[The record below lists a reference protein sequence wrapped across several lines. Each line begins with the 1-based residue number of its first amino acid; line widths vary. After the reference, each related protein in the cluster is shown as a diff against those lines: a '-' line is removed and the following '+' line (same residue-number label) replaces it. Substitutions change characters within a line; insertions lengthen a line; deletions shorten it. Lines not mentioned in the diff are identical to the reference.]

1 MTAMTLEQTQQN
13 FPLDLSGLDNV
24 TDPSEY
30 DRIMHQAIQSQLQN
44 GGLVGPTKNI
54 TNFQTDSSQDTPS
67 FLEEMGETIFG
78 MSPEVYDSSNKK
90 AVGNYMQGRFDF
102 IVGHEDYR
110 EKVYKDSLGKR
121 TIGYGFNLDEP
132 TNRGL
137 FKKVLAKT
145 DAEFDAALNGT
156 ASLSAADSRILFEA
170 SAGQAERLIT
180 QKFGDIPLKGYQRT
194 ALVSLAYNHPNLIGP
209 NLTKAIRSGDLKAAE
224 HEIRN
229 RSNKYKIA
237 GIDNRRNLEADMFLG
252 HGNDSGNN
260 MFAKMFAPNTA
271 QANTNTNM
279 QTSLSAPEPDQSSIF
294 DFVKPAF
301 EAISDRYEKLKVL
314 PEPAELLGLA
324 LTPFIQNSATYR
336 KSEMAS
342 STQSVLHE
350 VIATADKQGVTQ
362 IPYDFYPQLANGLSA
377 KAMLGDASRWDAKK
391 KDWVRHTS
399 GKKKGEVKYFEEDR
413 KKYAA
418 QRNEVYGELNLNS
431 MVSMMIDMQTD
442 PVFRAVGTIGQ
453 FSIQKNKNGRF
464 IRERFN
470 FNSYSKSMGDAY
482 ASLRTIMGKL
492 GVSETEDEGPL
503 VVFPIDGAVSE
514 DELLGK
520 NI

>member
-30 DRIMHQAIQSQLQN
+30 DRIMHQAIQGQLQN

-145 DAEFDAALNGT
+145 DAEYDAALNGT

-237 GIDNRRNLEADMFLG
+237 GIANRRNLEADMFLG
-252 HGNDSGNN
+252 YGNDSGSS
-260 MFAKMFAPNTA
+260 MFAKMFAPNAA
-271 QANTNTNM
+271 QASQQPQDGMVSEVLQQVSNVA
-279 QTSLSAPEPDQSSIF
+279 QK
-294 DFVKPAF
+294 VKTTAVPSNIRAL
-301 EAISDRYEKLKVL
+301 AND
-314 PEPAELLGLA
+314 LLGMDLDDIA
-324 LTPFIQNSATYR
+324 REDFFNDDQIASMQSIVTEKIKKTGNKKSGVIEYKDYESGNSGIYSAGFLGNIFNPEY
-336 KSEMAS
+336 
-342 STQSVLHE
+342 
-350 VIATADKQGVTQ
+350 GVKTT
-362 IPYDFYPQLANGLSA
+362 L
-377 KAMLGDASRWDAKK
+377 
-391 KDWVRHTS
+391 
-399 GKKKGEVKYFEEDR
+399 
-413 KKYAA
+413 
-418 QRNEVYGELNLNS
+418 
-431 MVSMMIDMQTD
+431 
-442 PVFRAVGTIGQ
+442 GQ
-453 FSIQKNKNGRF
+453 FSYRVEQNGDV
-464 IRERFN
+464 ILTDQFN
-470 FNSYSKSMGDAY
+470 FNDAEKLQQANPDDLSKLKNLY
-482 ASLRTIMGKL
+482 AFSTSGQAGVYGMIRRIAALYGSKDGEGMKFEINIGKIGNL
-492 GVSETEDEGPL
+492 EV
-503 VVFPIDGAVSE
+503 
-514 DELLGK
+514 
-520 NI
+520 